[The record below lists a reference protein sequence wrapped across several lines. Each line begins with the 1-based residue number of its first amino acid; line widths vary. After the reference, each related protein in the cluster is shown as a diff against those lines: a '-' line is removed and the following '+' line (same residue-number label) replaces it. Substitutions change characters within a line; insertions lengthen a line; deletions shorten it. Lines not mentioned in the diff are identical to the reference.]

1 MEEDQEQP
9 PPPPPP
15 PPLPP
20 PGADAAEETT
30 EKSPPPC
37 PDTVTV
43 RRNPHRRA
51 RPTPSATTA
60 RRSPGSRRPELPDV
74 SSFRLDEILSSD
86 VSEKPRPNISESESE
101 NLKVYLRI
109 RPPGVSSAHGSRRNR
124 DMVEPVS
131 RARNV
136 WPLNPVRKK
145 DAREKSVRKK
155 QQLSSEICISVNDA
169 TSVTL
174 MPPVA
179 LQESKRIKSEV
190 YGGFSGVFSIDSTQD
205 EVYKSMVKPLADDF
219 LRGKSGMLAALGPSG
234 SGKTHTVFGTPKDPG
249 MVPLLL
255 RQIFEDSQGG
265 TIKSQ
270 RSFLLSMFE
279 ICSERGKGEKA
290 FDLSNGFE
298 LSMQQWTLKGLQE
311 VIITDLEQAE
321 SLIACGMLK
330 RATAMTNTNSQ
341 SSRSQCLINIRN
353 VSTKHDGEDRSNA
366 AIMTIADLAGAE
378 RERRTGNQGTRL
390 LESNFIN
397 NTSMVFG
404 LCLRSLLEHQKNPK
418 KVLQK
423 HYQNSLLTRYLR
435 DYFEG
440 KKRMTL
446 VLTVKPGED
455 DYLDASYLLR
465 QASPYTKIKF
475 NKVEESS
482 NPIGTKRHYLTAPR
496 VEEPKRRKYGGT
508 DASVVEDRKCS
519 GKASLS
525 TEEEAGVKP
534 DVIIST
540 SQNLDTIQTSG
551 SDRYNRIMQGFA
563 KALWKVLKKYNDKLK
578 VADGEIQSLQENLD
592 QEKTRC
598 SELEKELINLRA
610 NCTCTKEHVMEA
622 TSVVL
627 NVGLDSAVNGSPL
640 HSAEVDRHKPGNSN
654 EVCKSVVLNVGSD
667 SAANGSYS
675 LSAEVDR
682 HKPGNSNQVGGEN
695 FSTVSDAVDIDDG
708 LQESDVNVAVPASDA
723 ANASQISV
731 PKSSQLIYPEESF
744 GENENA
750 GKHLMDL
757 LCLKI
762 MDDLSD
768 ADSKGADLSSQPV
781 FMVRKNSCSSVEL
794 DQLLSED
801 DEKSLD
807 QSASVDKDL
816 ESTQA
821 CSFGSSEETEPGL
834 NSSYKCPSLEKPKRR
849 LLPAS
854 SILLRDMSALDVE
867 DEMEK
872 PKVAGICVDSHYPLR
887 RRMSL
892 TLPGYN

>member
-1 MEEDQEQP
+1 MEEP
-9 PPPPPP
+9 PPPPSPS
-15 PPLPP
+15 
-20 PGADAAEETT
+20 PGADAAEET

-37 PDTVTV
+37 PNTVTV

-51 RPTPSATTA
+51 RPTPSTTA
-60 RRSPGSRRPELPDV
+60 ARKSPGSRPPKPKLPDI
-74 SSFRLDEILSSD
+74 SSFRLEEILSSD
-86 VSEKPRPNISESESE
+86 ASESESE

-109 RPPGVSSAHGSRRNR
+109 RPLGVGSAQGSRRNR
-124 DMVEPVS
+124 DTVES
-131 RARNV
+131 IARARNV
-136 WPLNPVRKK
+136 WPVNPARKK

-155 QQLSSEICISVNDA
+155 QQLSSEVCVTLNDG

-174 MPPVA
+174 TPPVA

-190 YGGFSGVFSIDSTQD
+190 YGGFSRVFSSDSTQD
-205 EVYKSMVKPLADDF
+205 EVYESMVKPLVDDF
-219 LRGKSGMLAALGPSG
+219 LRGKSGMLAAMGPSG
-234 SGKTHTVFGTPKDPG
+234 SGKTHTVFGTPRDPG

-255 RQIFEDSQGG
+255 RQIFENSKGG
-265 TIKSQ
+265 IIKSP

-290 FDLSNGFE
+290 FDLSNGSE

-311 VIITDLEQAE
+311 VMVTDLEQAE
-321 SLIACGMLK
+321 SLIARGMLK

-353 VSTKHDGEDRSNA
+353 VSTKQDGEDQSNA
-366 AIMTIADLAGAE
+366 AIITIADLAGAE

-435 DYFEG
+435 DYLEG

-475 NKVEESS
+475 NKMEESS
-482 NPIGTKRHYLTAPR
+482 NPIGTKRHYLTGPR
-496 VEEPKRRKYGGT
+496 VEDPKRMKYGAI
-508 DASVVEDRKCS
+508 DVSVVEDRKSS
-519 GKASLS
+519 GKVSLS
-525 TEEEAGVKP
+525 IAEDASVKP
-534 DVIIST
+534 DVDIST

-563 KALWKVLKKYNDKLK
+563 KAMWKVLKQYNDKLK
-578 VADGEIQSLQENLD
+578 VADGEICNLQENLVK
-592 QEKTRC
+592 EKTRC
-598 SELEKELINLRA
+598 CELEKELITLRA
-610 NCTCTKEHVMEA
+610 NCTCTKENVREA
-622 TSVVL
+622 TSVIL
-627 NVGLDSAVNGSPL
+627 NVGLASAVSGS
-640 HSAEVDRHKPGNSN
+640 HSLSTEVDRHKPVDSD
-654 EVCKSVVLNVGSD
+654 EVK
-667 SAANGSYS
+667 
-675 LSAEVDR
+675 
-682 HKPGNSNQVGGEN
+682 GEN
-695 FSTVSDAVDIDDG
+695 FGTVSDAVENVAS
-708 LQESDVNVAVPASDA
+708 LQESDVKVAVPASDA
-723 ANASQISV
+723 VGASQPSV
-731 PKSSQLIYPEESF
+731 PKSSQLLSLEESF

-750 GKHLMDL
+750 GKYFMDL
-757 LCLKI
+757 QCLKLV
-762 MDDLSD
+762 DDLSD
-768 ADSKGADLSSQPV
+768 ANSKGADLYSQPLV
-781 FMVRKNSCSSVEL
+781 MVRKNSCSSVEL

-801 DEKSLD
+801 DEKSCD
-807 QSASVDKDL
+807 QLASVDKDL

-821 CSFGSSEETEPGL
+821 CSFGSSVEAEPGL
-834 NSSYKCPSLEKPKRR
+834 KSSYKCPSLEKPKRR

-854 SILLRDMSALDVE
+854 SILLREMSTLDVE

-872 PKVAGICVDSHYPLR
+872 PRGNRGQKKLPAEEIKRTHGSTTLLR
-887 RRMSL
+887 L
-892 TLPGYN
+892 LKK

>member
-1 MEEDQEQP
+1 
-9 PPPPPP
+9 
-15 PPLPP
+15 
-20 PGADAAEETT
+20 
-30 EKSPPPC
+30 
-37 PDTVTV
+37 
-43 RRNPHRRA
+43 
-51 RPTPSATTA
+51 
-60 RRSPGSRRPELPDV
+60 
-74 SSFRLDEILSSD
+74 
-86 VSEKPRPNISESESE
+86 
-101 NLKVYLRI
+101 
-109 RPPGVSSAHGSRRNR
+109 
-124 DMVEPVS
+124 
-131 RARNV
+131 
-136 WPLNPVRKK
+136 
-145 DAREKSVRKK
+145 
-155 QQLSSEICISVNDA
+155 
-169 TSVTL
+169 
-174 MPPVA
+174 
-179 LQESKRIKSEV
+179 
-190 YGGFSGVFSIDSTQD
+190 
-205 EVYKSMVKPLADDF
+205 
-219 LRGKSGMLAALGPSG
+219 
-234 SGKTHTVFGTPKDPG
+234 

-311 VIITDLEQAE
+311 VIITGLEQAE

-418 KVLQK
+418 KLLQK

-496 VEEPKRRKYGGT
+496 VEEPKKRKYGGT

-525 TEEEAGVKP
+525 VEEETGVKP

-540 SQNLDTIQTSG
+540 SQNLDTIQASG

-563 KALWKVLKKYNDKLK
+563 KALWKVLKQYNDKLK
-578 VADGEIQSLQENLD
+578 VADGEIHSLQENLD
-592 QEKTRC
+592 QEKMRC

-610 NCTCTKEHVMEA
+610 NCTCMKEHVMEA

-640 HSAEVDRHKPGNSN
+640 LSAEVDRHKPGNSN
-654 EVCKSVVLNVGSD
+654 E
-667 SAANGSYS
+667 
-675 LSAEVDR
+675 
-682 HKPGNSNQVGGEN
+682 VGGEN

-731 PKSSQLIYPEESF
+731 PKSSQLIYLEESF
-744 GENENA
+744 GENENG
-750 GKHLMDL
+750 GKHSMDL

-768 ADSKGADLSSQPV
+768 ADSKGADISSQPV

-801 DEKSLD
+801 NEKSPD
-807 QSASVDKDL
+807 QPASVDKDL

-821 CSFGSSEETEPGL
+821 CSFGSSEEAEPGL

-872 PKVAGICVDSHYPLR
+872 PKGNR
-887 RRMSL
+887 GQKK
-892 TLPGYN
+892 LPGEERKRTQGSTTLLRLLKNRSRSSKPSRAARLAPPGGSFGCGPPRPPLPTPHGEREEEEDDDEDDDGGIGRCGV

>member
-1 MEEDQEQP
+1 MEEPRQEP
-9 PPPPPP
+9 PPP
-15 PPLPP
+15 
-20 PGADAAEETT
+20 GEDAAEET

-37 PDTVTV
+37 PNTVTV

-60 RRSPGSRRPELPDV
+60 LRSPSSRPLKPKLPDI
-74 SSFRLDEILSSD
+74 SSFRMEEILSFD
-86 VSEKPRPNISESESE
+86 ISEKHRPDISESEAE

-109 RPPGVSSAHGSRRNR
+109 RPLSVSSAHGSRRNR
-124 DMVEPVS
+124 DMVESVS

-155 QQLSSEICISVNDA
+155 QLSSEICIMVNDA

-174 MPPVA
+174 TPPVA

-190 YGGFSGVFSIDSTQD
+190 YGGFSGVFSDSTQE
-205 EVYKSMVKPLADDF
+205 EVYESMVRPLADDF

-234 SGKTHTVFGTPKDPG
+234 SGKTHTVFGTPREPG

-255 RQIFEDSQGG
+255 RQIFEHSKGG
-265 TIKSQ
+265 IIKSQ

-279 ICSERGKGEKA
+279 ICTERGKGEKA
-290 FDLSNGFE
+290 FDLSNGSE
-298 LSMQQWTLKGLQE
+298 LSMQQGTLKGLQE
-311 VIITDLEQAE
+311 VIITDLEQAD

-353 VSTKHDGEDRSNA
+353 ASTKHDGEDRSSA
-366 AIMTIADLAGAE
+366 SVLTIADLAGAE
-378 RERRTGNQGTRL
+378 RGRRTGNQGTRL

-404 LCLRSLLEHQKNPK
+404 LCLRSLLEHQKNPT

-435 DYFEG
+435 DYLEG

-446 VLTVKPGED
+446 VLTVKAGED

-482 NPIGTKRHYLTAPR
+482 NPIGMKRHYPTAPR
-496 VEEPKRRKYGGT
+496 VEEPKRMKYGGI
-508 DASVVEDRKCS
+508 DVSVVEDRKSS

-525 TEEEAGVKP
+525 IEEDASVKA
-534 DVIIST
+534 DINIST

-551 SDRYNRIMQGFA
+551 SDRYNRIMEGFA
-563 KALWKVLKKYNDKLK
+563 KALWKVLKQCNDKLK
-578 VADGEIQSLQENLD
+578 VADGEIRSLRENLV
-592 QEKTRC
+592 EENTRC
-598 SELEKELINLRA
+598 SELEKKLINLRA
-610 NCTCTKEHVMEA
+610 NCTCTKENVMEA
-622 TSVVL
+622 TSVNL
-627 NVGLDSAVNGSPL
+627 NLGLDSVVNVS
-640 HSAEVDRHKPGNSN
+640 HSLSADVDRHKPGNSN
-654 EVCKSVVLNVGSD
+654 EV
-667 SAANGSYS
+667 
-675 LSAEVDR
+675 
-682 HKPGNSNQVGGEN
+682 GGEN
-695 FSTVSDAVDIDDG
+695 FGTVSDAVDIVDG
-708 LQESDVNVAVPASDA
+708 LKESDANVVVSASDA
-723 ANASQISV
+723 ANASQLSV
-731 PKSSQLIYPEESF
+731 PKSSQLIYLEESF

-757 LCLKI
+757 RCLKLV
-762 MDDLSD
+762 DDLSD
-768 ADSKGADLSSQPV
+768 ADSKGADLSSQPLI
-781 FMVRKNSCSSVEL
+781 MVRKNSCSSVEL

-801 DEKSLD
+801 DEKSRD
-807 QSASVDKDL
+807 QPASADKDL
-816 ESTQA
+816 KSTQA
-821 CSFGSSEETEPGL
+821 CSFGSSVEAEPGL

-854 SILLRDMSALDVE
+854 SILLRDMRALNVE

-872 PKVAGICVDSHYPLR
+872 PKGNRGQKKLPAEERTRTQGSNTLLR
-887 RRMSL
+887 L
-892 TLPGYN
+892 LIK